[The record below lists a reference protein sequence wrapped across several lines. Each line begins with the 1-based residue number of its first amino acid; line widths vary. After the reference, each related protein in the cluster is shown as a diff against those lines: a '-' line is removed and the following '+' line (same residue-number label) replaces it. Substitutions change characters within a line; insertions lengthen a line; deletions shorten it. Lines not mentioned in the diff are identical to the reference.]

1 MVTAGADATTADIA
15 PSTDRNYVTDIKA
28 GVLSN
33 TTGTNTGDQ
42 TITLTGDVT
51 GTGTGTFS
59 STIANSA
66 VTYAKMQNVAANKLV
81 GSTNSTSAASGIMY
95 PTESA
100 SRKGE
105 HLFMVDVPS
114 P

>member
-1 MVTAGADATTADIA
+1 VAGTDFVAPNSVITGATKTKITYDAKGLVTAGADATTADIA

-51 GTGTGTFS
+51 GIGTGTFT

-66 VTYAKMQNVAANKLV
+66 VTYAKNAKCNC
-81 GSTNSTSAASGIMY
+81 G
-95 PTESA
+95 
-100 SRKGE
+100 
-105 HLFMVDVPS
+105 
-114 P
+114 